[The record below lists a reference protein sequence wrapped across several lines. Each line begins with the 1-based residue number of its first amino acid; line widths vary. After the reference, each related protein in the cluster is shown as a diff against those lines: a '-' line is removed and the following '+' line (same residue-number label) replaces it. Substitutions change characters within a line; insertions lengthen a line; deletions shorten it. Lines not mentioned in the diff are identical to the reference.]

1 MLHLTHTALHK
12 LKVHAMCSY
21 PEECCGMVMGRQEGD
36 TRRVCDILQA
46 RNAGIEQRERHYY
59 IVPDEYRR
67 AEAFAARHGVQILGL
82 YHSHPDHPAEPSLFD
97 LEHALPWF
105 SYIIVAVEKGIPSAV
120 RSWRLRDDRSHF
132 DEESVETILSEC
144 VHG

>member
-12 LKVHAMCSY
+12 LKVHAMRSS
-21 PEECCGMVMGRQEGD
+21 PEECCGMVLGTEAGD
-36 TRRVCDILQA
+36 TRRACDILEA
-46 RNAGIEQRERHYY
+46 HNAGIELRERRYH
-59 IVPDEYRR
+59 ILPEEYRR

-82 YHSHPDHPAEPSLFD
+82 YHSHPNHPAEPSLLD
-97 LEHALPWF
+97 LEYALPWF

-120 RSWRLRDDRSHF
+120 RSWRLREDRSHF
-132 DEESVETILSEC
+132 DEERLETILGEC